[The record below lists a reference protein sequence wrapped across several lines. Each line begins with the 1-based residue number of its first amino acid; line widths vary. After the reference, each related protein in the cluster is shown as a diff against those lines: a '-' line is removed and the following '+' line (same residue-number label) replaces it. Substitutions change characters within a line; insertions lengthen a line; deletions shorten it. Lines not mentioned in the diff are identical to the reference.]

1 MDLNLLFPSRFEV
14 ASWLLLF
21 TVPSLLAIYWSR
33 RALLAGA
40 RTGRTVMARIFLG
53 LGATLIGLVVL
64 SLVYPHQHHNTL
76 WIPSHPR
83 LGYPIDVA
91 IGLIIAIAAV
101 AAWNLQFRETAGRP
115 ER

>member
-1 MDLNLLFPSRFEV
+1 
-14 ASWLLLF
+14 
-21 TVPSLLAIYWSR
+21 
-33 RALLAGA
+33 
-40 RTGRTVMARIFLG
+40 MARIFLG

-91 IGLIIAIAAV
+91 IGLIMAIAAV
-101 AAWNLQFRETAGRP
+101 AAWNLPKSRSGGA
-115 ER
+115 